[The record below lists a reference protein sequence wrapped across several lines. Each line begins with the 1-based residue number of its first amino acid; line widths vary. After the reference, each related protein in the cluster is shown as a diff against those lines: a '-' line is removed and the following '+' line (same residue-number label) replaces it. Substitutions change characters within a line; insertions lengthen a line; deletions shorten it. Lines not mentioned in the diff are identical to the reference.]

1 MSGGHFNYNQYYIQ
15 EIINSLE
22 DYIYGR
28 EVEDVEDY
36 IEYCCDWGNEEE
48 KKYVR
53 ENHHSVPNINGYNES
68 TLSELKKGLEL
79 LKRAYVYA
87 QRIDWLLSYDDGE
100 ETFHERLNEEL
111 SNISN

>member
-1 MSGGHFNYNQYYIQ
+1 MSGGHFDYNQYYIQ

-22 DYIYGR
+22 DYIYGH

-36 IEYCCDWGNEEE
+36 IEYYCNWDNEEE

-53 ENHHSVPNINGYNES
+53 ENRHSVPNIYGYNET
-68 TLSELKKGLEL
+68 TLSEFKKGLEL
-79 LKRAYVYA
+79 LKKAYVYV
-87 QRIDWLLSYDDGE
+87 QRIDWLLSDDDGE
-100 ETFHERLNEEL
+100 ETFHERLNKEL